1 MQFTMLMRSQQK
13 AVDWNRTNPKIE
25 NQIETLRLKIS
36 ITIMNRRIKIKIST
50 R

>member
-25 NQIETLRLKIS
+25 NQIETLRF
-36 ITIMNRRIKIKIST
+36 NFNFNYEQEN
-50 R
+50 